1 MKPTSIKIIQNC
13 VNYTNQYSC
22 IIPDKSNDNNFE
34 KDELH
39 VMMNNLKKFRESNE
53 FMEIIEPQT
62 PCDKVINSMTDK
74 KLREYYS
81 E

>member
-1 MKPTSIKIIQNC
+1 
-13 VNYTNQYSC
+13 
-22 IIPDKSNDNNFE
+22 
-34 KDELH
+34 
-39 VMMNNLKKFRESNE
+39 MMNNLKKFRESNE